1 MSDKLNILTRSS
13 RILCCTNASL
23 HACTCHFK
31 NKDNFDI
38 SIERKFPVTLLKLEL
53 TNAANESL
61 LTLKLSLN
69 ILVITV
75 RGNSIKK
82 PNMLINIE
90 NENFFY
96 CVM

>member
-1 MSDKLNILTRSS
+1 MHFM
-13 RILCCTNASL
+13 L
-23 HACTCHFK
+23 HKCKFACMHNACTCHFK

-38 SIERKFPVTLLKLEL
+38 SIEQKFPVTLLKLEL

-75 RGNSIKK
+75 TGNSIKK
-82 PNMLINIE
+82 PDMLINIE

>member
-1 MSDKLNILTRSS
+1 MHN
-13 RILCCTNASL
+13 
-23 HACTCHFK
+23 ACTCHFK
-31 NKDNFDI
+31 NKDNLDI

-75 RGNSIKK
+75 TGNSIKK
-82 PNMLINIE
+82 PDMLINIE
-90 NENFFY
+90 NENLFY

>member
-1 MSDKLNILTRSS
+1 M
-13 RILCCTNASL
+13 L
-23 HACTCHFK
+23 HKCKFACMHNACTCHFK
-31 NKDNFDI
+31 NKDNFFDI

-75 RGNSIKK
+75 IGNSIKK
-82 PNMLINIE
+82 PDMLINIE